1 MLGRAALMCP
11 YIPHDVPQ
19 LLRYQRSVGI
29 LHQDLLTLWSADLLF
44 VLVGER
50 CSLQGERVAKVDDVL
65 QNICY
70 CFAAPAIW
78 TGRVQVVAVF
88 PSFLVVLVGRVQ
100 DLLSGQDSG
109 DLVGPL
115 PSGAQLEHPAYH
127 RGGHLVR
134 HNFLGV
140 LILLFVS
147 VGWFGARTLSALRL
161 HPLDGPHL
169 FAGVLGVELVG
180 PVADGVEVVAALHQG
195 IHSVVD
201 CDEPDALLWKIEFR
215 QLSHLQVLPTQA
227 AEILNDQ
234 GLHLAALD
242 HLHDL
247 LPCGPVE
254 VGAGV
259 SVVGQE
265 QGVLKSIVCGVLLQK
280 QLLVVDGVG
289 LSLPLVLLTEPPV

>member
-1 MLGRAALMCP
+1 MA
-11 YIPHDVPQ
+11 
-19 LLRYQRSVGI
+19 
-29 LHQDLLTLWSADLLF
+29 
-44 VLVGER
+44 E
-50 CSLQGERVAKVDDVL
+50 VDDVL

-100 DLLSGQDSG
+100 DLLSGQDPG

-115 PSGAQLEHPAYH
+115 PSGTQFKDPPYY
-127 RGGHLVR
+127 RGSHLIWYDL
-134 HNFLGV
+134 LGV
-140 LILLFVS
+140 LILLLVA
-147 VGWFGARTLSALRL
+147 VGWFGARTLPALRL

-180 PVADGVEVVAALHQG
+180 PVPDGVEVVAALHQG
-195 IHSVVD
+195 VHTIVD
-201 CDEPDALLWKIEFR
+201 RDEPDALLREVE
-215 QLSHLQVLPTQA
+215 LHEPSHLQVLPTQA

-280 QLLVVDGVG
+280 
-289 LSLPLVLLTEPPV
+289 